1 MTDSSVPAAAPLGN
15 RGVRWLAGHPV
26 LALVVW
32 FFTVGQAIAF
42 TPVIASSIGAHLPEQ
57 PFTVASTW
65 LGLLLPAVAIT
76 WLVDGPTK
84 TRALLKRLTAVR
96 RPVRWYVLC
105 LAVVPLTSLAITT
118 ATLGVPVVASPS
130 DLLHA
135 CLLGFGLQ
143 TAWHL
148 VTNNLWEELAW
159 TGFVQARLQSSH
171 SPMVA
176 AVLTAPLFALQHS
189 PLIFD
194 NTLVAGV
201 LVMAAL
207 IALAVPFRVVM
218 AWIFNRTGSLFL
230 VGLAHACGNAVVT
243 STAVGDAL
251 VPALYGRNLGPIHL
265 FAFALIGIVVAVLTR
280 GRLGID
286 NSIRTTAPAS
296 GLFREA
302 RHGA

>member
-1 MTDSSVPAAAPLGN
+1 MTDSATYAMPAGN
-15 RGVRWLAGHPV
+15 RIVRWLARHPV
-26 LALVVW
+26 MALVIW

-42 TPVIASSIGAHLPEQ
+42 IPVIASSWGARLPEQ
-57 PFTVASTW
+57 PYTVASTW

-76 WLVDGPTK
+76 WIVQGRPTAG
-84 TRALLKRLTAVR
+84 TLLKRLTAVR
-96 RPVRWYVLC
+96 RPLRWYGLC

-118 ATLGVPVVASPS
+118 ALIGMPDETSTVN
-130 DLLHA
+130 LLRA
-135 CLLGFGLQ
+135 YLVGFGLQ
-143 TAWHL
+143 ALLHL

-159 TGFVQARLQSSH
+159 TGFVQARLQSRH

-194 NTLVAGV
+194 NTLVGGV
-201 LVMAAL
+201 MVMTAL
-207 IALAVPFRVVM
+207 IALAVPFRIVM
-218 AWIFNRTGSLFL
+218 AWIYNRTGSLFV

-243 STAVGDAL
+243 STAIGDAV

-265 FAFALIGIVVAVLTR
+265 FAFAIIGIVVAVATR
-280 GRLGID
+280 GRLGLD
-286 NSIRTTAPAS
+286 ESNQCTAPAAGCS
-296 GLFREA
+296 QAL